1 MMNKVRNVLLIILLA
16 ATSAFSQI
24 PSGTKPGGTAALPK
38 DGRITGKIID
48 GETKAPMEY
57 ANVAVYRKQDSKLVS
72 GGIAKDDG
80 TFEIKG
86 VPIGSYYVEAVF
98 IGFEKKTIDDV
109 KIAQN
114 SLNVNLGTIP
124 LASSSQKIGDVNVVA
139 ERNRVEYKIDKKVI
153 NVENDINAAGGT
165 AVTALENTPSV
176 DVDIDG
182 NVSLRG
188 STNFTVLI
196 DGRPSVLSG
205 TDALKQIPASAIQNI
220 EIITNPSVK
229 YDPDG
234 MAGIINVVMKKNVL
248 SGVNGVFNAHIGTGD
263 KYGSDI
269 MLNYKKKKYNV
280 FFGANWDDETNKGT
294 GKSTRESYSGDTTT
308 YLVTNGRRDQTRN
321 VKRVRLGS
329 DFYLTD
335 KTTLTL
341 SGQVG
346 TYSFDGLG
354 GGDIHKYM
362 FPASADT
369 FSVQNNVSSRNGNFW
384 TGNMNFQTKFNE
396 NGTHK
401 LEGSFFYRNRS
412 GNEDEN
418 DNELLANA
426 NYEPTNE
433 YLARVMTA
441 DHSNSS
447 DYRMNLDYTLPLENE
462 GKFEA
467 GLQGRLED
475 ETDNFN
481 FKSFNK
487 ATGSFIENPLFTS
500 NLLNK
505 DHIYSVYST
514 YAGKIVSF
522 GYQVGLRGEYNK
534 RTIEDS
540 GQANNVYK
548 LDRFDYFPSVHV
560 SYNFANENQL
570 MASYSRRI
578 DRPDGHDLDP
588 HPNYM
593 NQYTI
598 RIGNPNLKPEYT
610 NSYELSYLLKFGS
623 SFISLESFY
632 RTTND
637 LMTRIQQM
645 KDGIIYMTMDNMNR
659 DYSVGGE
666 LMGNFNISKWLLLNA
681 STSIYDYQIKGQ
693 ILGRSIDK
701 QSTNY
706 NARLNATLKFSPDS
720 RMELTGYYR
729 GPSVSAQGD
738 SKSMF
743 FSNLSYRQDFMKKKL
758 SATLSVRDIFGTGHW
773 QGSSYGDGFRSTFK
787 FQREPRVVMLTL
799 SYKINNYKMDKE
811 PSQDQDTPSM
821 DDNNEQ

>member
-1 MMNKVRNVLLIILLA
+1 MNKVLHVLPIILLA
-16 ATSAFSQI
+16 VTSVFSQV
-24 PSGTKPGGTAALPK
+24 PSGTKPGMAVLPK
-38 DGRITGKIID
+38 EGQITGKIID
-48 GETKAPMEY
+48 ATSNAPMEY

-72 GGIAKDDG
+72 GGIAKSDG
-80 TFEIKG
+80 TFQISG
-86 VPIGSYYVEAVF
+86 IPAGTYYVEAAF
-98 IGFEKKTIDDV
+98 IGFEKKTIDDI
-109 KIAQN
+109 KIGQGG
-114 SLNVNLGTIP
+114 STVNLGTIP

-263 KYGSDI
+263 KYGSDLL
-269 MLNYKKKKYNV
+269 LNLKKKKYNL

-294 GKSTRESYSGDTTT
+294 GKSTRESYSGDSTT
-308 YLVTNGRRDQTRN
+308 YLVTDGHRDQTRN
-321 VKRVRLGS
+321 VKRINLGS
-329 DFYLTD
+329 DLYLSD

-341 SGQVG
+341 SAQTG
-346 TYSFDGLG
+346 TYAFDELG
-354 GGDIHKYM
+354 GGNIHKYM
-362 FPASADT
+362 LPASADT

-396 NGTHK
+396 DGTHK
-401 LEGSFFYRNRS
+401 LEGSFFYRNRV
-412 GNEDEN
+412 GNQSEN
-418 DNELLANA
+418 DDELLANA
-426 NYEPTNE
+426 RYSPTNE
-433 YLARVMTA
+433 YLTRVVTT
-441 DHSNSS
+441 DHSLS
-447 DYRMNLDYTLPLENE
+447 DNYRMNLDYTLPLKNE
-462 GKFEA
+462 GRLEA

-481 FKSFNK
+481 FKTFNK
-487 ATGSFIENPLFTS
+487 ASGSFIENPMFTS
-500 NLLNK
+500 NLISK

-514 YAGKIVSF
+514 YAGKFRSF
-522 GYQVGLRGEYNK
+522 GYQLGLRGEYNK
-534 RTIEDS
+534 RTIEDD
-540 GQANNVYK
+540 GQTNQIYK
-548 LDRFDYFPSVHV
+548 LDRFDYFPSLHL

-598 RIGNPNLKPEYT
+598 RTGNPNLKPQYT
-610 NSYELSYLLKFGS
+610 NSYELSYLLKFGK

-659 DYSVGGE
+659 DYSLGGE
-666 LMGNFNISKWLLLNA
+666 LMGNFNLAKWLLLNA
-681 STSIYDYQIKGQ
+681 STSIYNYQIKGQ

-706 NARLNATLKFSPDS
+706 NGRLNATVKFTPDS

-743 FSNLSYRQDFMKKKL
+743 FSNLSYRQDLMKKKL
-758 SATLSVRDIFGTGHW
+758 SATVSVRDIFGTGRW
-773 QGSSYGDGFRSTFK
+773 QGSSYGQGFKSNFR

-799 SYKINNYKMDKE
+799 SYKINNFKMDK
-811 PSQDQDTPSM
+811 TPS
-821 DDNNEQ
+821 DDQASPSMEDNGYQP